1 MKKLYK
7 YQVQALSKAIEHDE
21 YLLALDMGLGKTIT
35 ALHWIKYWQNK
46 NKVDNKPEYNTFIV
60 CDSKKVNDWESEA
73 KEIEL
78 SIYKLKSLTRFS
90 SDLRELFAHNN
101 GAIIIMSYNILRNLL
116 NSGFQFINPINLVI
130 DESQVLK
137 NPKSKLTKLIR
148 WWSFKYA
155 KLLLLSGDPI
165 SKGYQNLYSQMM
177 LLNLFDKKYRYKN
190 FVNDYCRYYIPTG
203 KHFQIIN
210 GYKNTEDLLETLYL
224 KSYFLK
230 TEQAIELPEQR
241 DFFINTEIP
250 KEYADVLKDK
260 GIIKD
265 KSSILCDTSIKLLH
279 TLRQLCSGY
288 FIDDKTKSIINV
300 NDSKLSELNSL
311 IENSTYSFSIFYNY
325 VGELNTIKEFIKE
338 NHPEIVIY
346 EINGQNDQLNL
357 AISEQKRMIVLIQ
370 YQSGARGIDGL
381 QHKIFNQIYYSL
393 TLSGELFKQSKKRIH
408 RIGQNQKVN
417 YYYLFNKNSIENKIY
432 KTLEK
437 SIDYTLE
444 MFNNDFNLT
453 GEI

>member
-1 MKKLYK
+1 M
-7 YQVQALSKAIEHDE
+7 
-21 YLLALDMGLGKTIT
+21 
-35 ALHWIKYWQNK
+35 
-46 NKVDNKPEYNTFIV
+46 
-60 CDSKKVNDWESEA
+60 
-73 KEIEL
+73 
-78 SIYKLKSLTRFS
+78 
-90 SDLRELFAHNN
+90 
-101 GAIIIMSYNILRNLL
+101 
-116 NSGFQFINPINLVI
+116 
-130 DESQVLK
+130 
-137 NPKSKLTKLIR
+137 
-148 WWSFKYA
+148 
-155 KLLLLSGDPI
+155 
-165 SKGYQNLYSQMM
+165 
-177 LLNLFDKKYRYKN
+177 
-190 FVNDYCRYYIPTG
+190 
-203 KHFQIIN
+203 
-210 GYKNTEDLLETLYL
+210 
-224 KSYFLK
+224 K

-250 KEYADVLKDK
+250 KEYGDVLKDK

-311 IENSTYSFSIFYNY
+311 IENSIYSFSIFYNY

-357 AISEQKRMIVLIQ
+357 AINEQKRMIVLIQ